1 MKDIIKGSLYKNI
14 VQNLECVAKKIHIDN
29 NILIRLL
36 KPKRAIII
44 SIPVRMDDNHVKVFD
59 GYRVQHNHTL
69 GPCKGGIR
77 FHPSVTLSDVA
88 ALAMLMSLKNALLCL
103 PLGGAKGGV
112 EVDPKRLSRAELQTL
127 TRRYATELHQFMGP
141 DKDIPAPDVGTNE
154 QIMAWIMDTYSQ
166 REGFSVPG
174 IVTGKPLE
182 IGGSLGRISATG
194 LGTIYCLRKLYQKM
208 GLGCDGLK
216 LAIHGFGN
224 VGSYAAL
231 AAFER
236 KMSVIA
242 VSDEHGGIYNENGL
256 NIPQLIEHYQKHKD
270 LSSFPEVEVIS
281 NVELLKLKCDALL
294 LAALD
299 RVIHKGNAGDVQ
311 AKIVVEG
318 ANGPTTKEADII
330 LNSKDIHIIPDIL
343 ANGGGVIVSYF
354 EWVQGIASYF
364 WNIEEINSKLQFII
378 TAAFDRTWEYA
389 EKNKTSLREAALAL
403 ALERFQKAMLQRGLF
418 PR

>member
-1 MKDIIKGSLYKNI
+1 MKNIIEGSLYKNI
-14 VQNLECVAKKIHIDN
+14 AQNLEYVAKKIRIDN
-29 NILIRLL
+29 NILTRLL

-44 SIPVRMDDNHVKVFD
+44 SIPVRMDDNCVSVFD

-103 PLGGAKGGV
+103 PLGGAKGGIA
-112 EVDPKRLSRAELQTL
+112 VDPKTLSRAELQTL

-174 IVTGKPLE
+174 VVTGKPLE
-182 IGGSLGRISATG
+182 IGGSLGRTGATG
-194 LGTIYCLRKLYQKM
+194 LGTIYCLRKLYQKI
-208 GLGCDGLK
+208 GLDCGGLK
-216 LAIHGFGN
+216 LAIQGFGN
-224 VGSYAAL
+224 VGCHAAL

-242 VSDEHGGIYNENGL
+242 VSDEHGGIYNKNGL
-256 NIPQLIEHYQKHKD
+256 NIPELIEHYKKHKD
-270 LSSFPEVEVIS
+270 LSSFPGVEVIS

-299 RVIHKGNAGDVQ
+299 RVVHKNNADGVQ

-318 ANGPTTKEADII
+318 ANGPITKDADAI
-330 LNSKDIHIIPDIL
+330 LDSKGIYIIPDIL

-364 WNIEEINSKLQFII
+364 WSIEEINSKLQFII

-403 ALERFQKAMLQRGLF
+403 ALERFQKAMLKRGLF

>member
-1 MKDIIKGSLYKNI
+1 MKNIIEGKLYKNI
-14 VQNLECVAKKIHIDN
+14 AQNLEYVAKKIHIDN
-29 NILIRLL
+29 NILTRLL
-36 KPKRAIII
+36 KPKRAVII
-44 SIPVRMDDNHVKVFD
+44 SVPVRMDDNRVSVFD

-77 FHPSVTLSDVA
+77 YHPSVNLSDVA
-88 ALAMLMSLKNALLCL
+88 ALAMLMSLKNALLSL
-103 PLGGAKGGV
+103 PLGGAKGGIAV
-112 EVDPKRLSRAELQTL
+112 NPKNLSRAELQTL

-174 IVTGKPLE
+174 VVTGKPLE
-182 IGGSLGRISATG
+182 IGGSLGRRGATG

-208 GLGCDGLK
+208 DLNCDGLK
-216 LAIHGFGN
+216 LAIQGFGN
-224 VGSYAAL
+224 VGSNAAL
-231 AAFER
+231 SAFER
-236 KMSVIA
+236 KMDVVA
-242 VSDEHGGIYNENGL
+242 VSDERGGIYNSHGL
-256 NIPQLIEHYQKHKD
+256 NIPELIKHYQSHKS
-270 LSSFPEVEVIS
+270 LSNFPNAKIIS

-299 RVIHKGNAGDVQ
+299 GVVHEGNAGDIQ

-318 ANGPTTKEADII
+318 ANGPVTKDADVI
-330 LNSKDIHIIPDIL
+330 LNSKGIHIIPDIL

-364 WNIEEINSKLQFII
+364 WGIEEINNKLQFII
-378 TAAFDRTWEYA
+378 TSAFDRTWEYA
-389 EKNKTSLREAALAL
+389 QKNQTSLREAALAL
-403 ALERFQKAMLQRGLF
+403 ALQRFERAMLQRGLF

>member
-1 MKDIIKGSLYKNI
+1 MKNIIEGSLYKDI
-14 VQNLECVAKKIHIDN
+14 AQNLEYVAKKTHIDN
-29 NILIRLL
+29 NILTRLL

-44 SIPVRMDDNHVKVFD
+44 SIPVRMDDNHVSVFD

-77 FHPSVTLSDVA
+77 FHPSVTLTDVA

-112 EVDPKRLSRAELQTL
+112 AVDPKTLSRAELQTL

-174 IVTGKPLE
+174 VVTGKPLE
-182 IGGSLGRISATG
+182 IGGSLGRIGATG

-208 GLGCDGLK
+208 GLDCEGLK
-216 LAIHGFGN
+216 LVVQGFGN
-224 VGSYAAL
+224 VGSQAAL
-231 AAFER
+231 SAFER
-236 KMSVIA
+236 KMNVIA
-242 VSDEHGGIYNENGL
+242 VSDEHGGIYNSNGL
-256 NIPQLIEHYQKHKD
+256 NISELIKHYQKHKS
-270 LSSFPEVEVIS
+270 LSSFPNVEVVS
-281 NVELLKLKCDALL
+281 NVGLLKLKCDALL

-299 RVIHKGNAGDVQ
+299 RVVHQNNANDIQ
-311 AKIVVEG
+311 AKIIVEG
-318 ANGPTTKEADII
+318 ANGPTTKEADDI
-330 LNSKDIHIIPDIL
+330 LNSKGIYIIPDIL

-364 WNIEEINSKLQFII
+364 WSIEEINDKLQIII
-378 TAAFDRTWEYA
+378 TSAFDRTWEYA